1 MKVKSNDVGTC
12 PRCDGAN
19 LDYDAVRF
27 EGDMC
32 YFPWHCKECG
42 QDGEEW
48 YEMTFMGHNVLTEDG
63 MVEIEN
69 DMIGEESEE

>member
-48 YEMTFMGHNVLTEDG
+48 
-63 MVEIEN
+63 
-69 DMIGEESEE
+69 